1 MDDNY
6 RVGGF
11 AFTDEYDY
19 REAKKEEESV
29 AYIKANTNL
38 ADLNKTIKLYNKL
51 VERETFKTVIGISFL
66 TELRSRILKEKI
78 VDEANL
84 ACIRIEKSGKSKA
97 YSTAL
102 SKGTENRNKEL
113 IQDLRLKLR
122 SSRIINTFFV
132 LIITA
137 MILIALFAKDN
148 SYSSVED
155 KILDKYSAWAEELDE
170 REKDLRQREAAL
182 NQD

>member
-1 MDDNY
+1 MDNNY

-11 AFTDEYDY
+11 VFSDEYDY
-19 REAKKEEESV
+19 KEAKKEEESV
-29 AYIKANTNL
+29 EYIKANTNL
-38 ADLNKTIKLYNKL
+38 ADLSKTIKLYNKL
-51 VERETFKTVIGISFL
+51 VERETFKTVIGMSFL
-66 TELRSRILKEKI
+66 MELRSCILKGKI

-84 ACIRIEKSGKSKA
+84 ACIRVEKSGRSKA

-102 SKGTENRNKEL
+102 NKEAENMNKK
-113 IQDLRLKLR
+113 IINDLRLKLR
-122 SSRIINTFFV
+122 SSRIINAFLV

-148 SYSSVED
+148 SYTTIEN

-170 REKDLRQREAAL
+170 REKDLKQREAAL